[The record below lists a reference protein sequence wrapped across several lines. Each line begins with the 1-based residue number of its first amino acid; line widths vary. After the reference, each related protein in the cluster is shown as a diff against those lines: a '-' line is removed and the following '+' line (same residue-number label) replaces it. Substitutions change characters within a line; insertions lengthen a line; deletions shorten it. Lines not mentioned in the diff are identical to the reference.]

1 MIRKIHISNFRSI
14 VEVTLSFTYDEGKA
28 PNGYEESPKLAFIED
43 EASGCRCVPI
53 MAYYGANASGKTNLL
68 RAVVNLL
75 DVASGM
81 RCNDV
86 RTIFK
91 PNLISKVGQETEF
104 AVEFFAGGCIY
115 EYSIAYSAVGISR
128 ERLTKKEQ
136 ELFVVDKGV
145 LSVGAALKLTDAYTQ
160 EIFQQRLT
168 GECTDGQGHV
178 IRSFL
183 SLVGLHMGGASEE
196 IRLAH
201 AELANRV
208 AVYGFDRPA
217 ILPQAVRNLCDA
229 AKINQ
234 VAALDRIVDLVRR
247 LDNDLASVEVLEL
260 DDPKSRGVFYE
271 VRSHHVS
278 AEGKDVVFE
287 YEQDES
293 AGTVRLAAMVGNL
306 LSTIERGSVCFIDEV
321 ELSLH
326 PLLVRELLGLFRQKE
341 FNRNGA
347 QLIFTTHLTDIM
359 DDQLLRLSE
368 IGIVTK
374 NKFNGSKVRRVIDM
388 KNAGDDIRNVTN
400 FRKRYLDGYFAGV
413 PRGTI
418 GQ

>member
-1 MIRKIHISNFRSI
+1 MIEKIRVSNFRS
-14 VEVTLSFTYDEGKA
+14 VVDVTLMFTYDEGKA
-28 PNGYEESPKLAFIED
+28 PNGYEESPKLAFVED
-43 EASGCRCVPI
+43 AASGFRCVPI

-75 DVASGM
+75 DVASGT

-91 PNLISKVGQETEF
+91 PNLISKVGRETEF
-104 AVEFFAGGCIY
+104 EIEYFAGSGSFRY
-115 EYSIAYSAVGISR
+115 LVAYSAEGLSH
-128 ERLTKKEQ
+128 EQLFKNGQ
-136 ELFVVDKGV
+136 ELFVVKKGH
-145 LSVGAALKLTDAYTQ
+145 LSIGPALRLTEAYTQ
-160 EIFQQRLT
+160 QTFQERLD

-183 SLVGLHMGGASEE
+183 SLVGLHMGGASED
-196 IRLAH
+196 IRVAH

-217 ILPQAVRNLCDA
+217 ILPQAVHNLCEA
-229 AKINQ
+229 AKISQ
-234 VAALDRIVDLVRR
+234 EEALDRIVDLVRR

-260 DDPKSRGVFYE
+260 EDPKRRGVFYE
-271 VRSHHVS
+271 IRSHHVS
-278 AEGKDVVFE
+278 AEGRDVVFE

-326 PLLVRELLGLFRQKE
+326 PLLVRELLGLFRKKE

-388 KNAGDDIRNVTN
+388 KNAGEDIRNVTN

-418 GQ
+418 G